1 MGHRKNAPSSIPVP
15 IKMTQ
20 VSLTNLIAGARAG
33 LLVSFPTD
41 TVPAL
46 AATPEKAA
54 LIFAAKQRSQDK
66 PLILM
71 AASAEDLWLYVK
83 GSEHEYKVWQEL
95 AGQYWPGGLTL
106 VLPASER
113 LPKVMNP
120 IDPTTIG
127 IRVPNSAIAQ
137 TILAQTGPLATTS
150 ANFSGQPPL
159 QTIAEIETQFPQVL
173 TLATTECQGETV
185 AMGIPSTVAKWTG
198 INWQILRQGAIELD
212 ISSDNQI

>member
-1 MGHRKNAPSSIPVP
+1 
-15 IKMTQ
+15 MTQ
-20 VSLTNLIAGARAG
+20 VSLEKLIAGARAG

-46 AATPEKAA
+46 AAIPEKAG

-71 AASAEDLWLYVK
+71 AASAEDLWPYVK
-83 GSEHEYKVWQEL
+83 GSDEEYKIWQEL
-95 AGQYWPGGLTL
+95 TDKYWPGGLTL
-106 VLPASER
+106 VLPASQR
-113 LPKVMNP
+113 LPKEMNP
-120 IDPTTIG
+120 SDPTTIG

-159 QTIAEIETQFPQVL
+159 QTIAEITVQFPDVL
-173 TLATTECQGETV
+173 TLATTEFQDEILGV
-185 AMGIPSTVAKWTG
+185 GIPSTVAKWTG
-198 INWQILRQGAIELD
+198 INWQILRQGAINLD
-212 ISSDNQI
+212 SSNVTKI